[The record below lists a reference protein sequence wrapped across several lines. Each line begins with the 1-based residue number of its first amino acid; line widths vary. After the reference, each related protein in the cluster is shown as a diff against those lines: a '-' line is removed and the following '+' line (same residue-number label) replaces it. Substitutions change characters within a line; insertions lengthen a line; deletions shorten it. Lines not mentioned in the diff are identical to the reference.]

1 MSFASY
7 ERLPTLSNYMTAR
20 TRLAN
25 TLPIR
30 GRVPVHVPLSYQ
42 RSDTQ
47 FGIRM
52 AGDDASIPDPEI
64 YKACPGAKAGD
75 IELLLYKQP
84 VITFHENTET
94 STDEFTVFCGTWGSW
109 SAADCAFIDSILN
122 RYFASVNTN
131 RGRLI
136 LTCSVGGA
144 RYTVP
149 KKGHIRFSYNEAE
162 RTVTPVEKQEQTTLR
177 LNRKQTNIVRARY
190 GEFYRY
196 MKGMIGVRKTPWESR
211 WYDRVSG
218 DTVIDT
224 SFIVEMTREEWQ
236 AVVPMEEVDKI
247 GPSGSRIFVD
257 KRPMAPF
264 GFATPLRKPA
274 KKQWERKYDHN
285 VNTVTEKFTTEPYEN
300 WLMVTELILNLAS
313 TPSTDTD
320 QHEKFRQAFVWLAFY
335 TFGAWEAN
343 SRQTMRIDVDAF
355 GKSMDEIIF
364 KYHSEEVFERVPA
377 KHGAVPNLK
386 YESWITREE
395 ESV

>member
-7 ERLPTLSNYMTAR
+7 ERLPTLSTYLTAR

-30 GRVPVHVPLSYQ
+30 GSVPVRVPLSYQ
-42 RSDTQ
+42 RTDTQ

-64 YKACPGAKAGD
+64 YKPCPGAKAGD

-84 VITFHENTET
+84 VITFHENTQ
-94 STDEFTVFCGTWGSW
+94 EFTIFCGTWGRW
-109 SAADCAFIDSILN
+109 SAADCAFIESILN
-122 RYFASVNTN
+122 RYFHSVNTN

-177 LNRKQTNIVRARY
+177 LNRKQTNLVRARY

-196 MKGMIGVRKTPWESR
+196 MKGMIGVRKVPIDSK
-211 WYDRVSG
+211 WYDRTRDEYVT
-218 DTVIDT
+218 DTT
-224 SFIVEMTREEWQ
+224 YMVEMSYDEWT
-236 AVVPMEEVDKI
+236 AVVPMEEVNMSWPK
-247 GPSGSRIFVD
+247 GAKVTVD
-257 KRPMAPF
+257 KRPAAPF
-264 GFATPLRKPA
+264 GYATPLRKPA
-274 KKQWERKYDHN
+274 KKQWERKYDL
-285 VNTVTEKFTTEPYEN
+285 NTNAVTERFTTEPYEN
-300 WLMVTELILNLAS
+300 WLAVTEMILDLAR
-313 TPSTDTD
+313 TPAYDPD
-320 QHEKFRQAFVWLAFY
+320 QHERFRQAFVWLAFY
-335 TFGAWEAN
+335 TFGSWDAN
-343 SRQTMRIDVDAF
+343 HRQIIRIDVDAF
-355 GKSMDEIIF
+355 GKYMDEIIF

-395 ESV
+395 EST